1 MAVPRIE
8 ILNLKNANKDF
19 VKLTFTAILFS
30 EKSFKIHRVVLVLLV
45 WCKVRVH
52 EQSHNT
58 RLHTHN
64 TQSWQMRSDPFLY
77 SPHPV
82 CRLRLSSLFSL
93 SVSHHK
99 INDAS

>member
-30 EKSFKIHRVVLVLLV
+30 EKSFKIHRVFLVLLV
-45 WCKVRVH
+45 WRKVRVH

-58 RLHTHN
+58 
-64 TQSWQMRSDPFLY
+64 P
-77 SPHPV
+77 
-82 CRLRLSSLFSL
+82 
-93 SVSHHK
+93 SHAQHAVLT
-99 INDAS
+99 DEE